1 MTEQTYYK
9 AKQARLVDVTQLR
22 KETIQLVNQNCR
34 LIGRYSGLSGV
45 FATELIA
52 RSLMVTMKYYLFQ
65 INTSDSD
72 IKSTI
77 SKKIEEL
84 AFSDSDGLCYPK
96 RPGCDTDFSNQLT
109 LLLWNIIEQH
119 RLPLLDDRKRITLI
133 NTDLDYEDLEIE
145 LHEFKPKSKKLSG
158 IRWYATFTI
167 SGNYEGRLISESQ
180 LTARDA
186 ARWVVKQ
193 AIMVYGPKKYINLA
207 KRTYGV
213 YKLFKKLVG
222 YVSEERINPHIPN
235 TKEALLKSET
245 IKYLGDNLEEYVESK
260 TINYAKNKLLENVNL
275 VLKNK

>member
-1 MTEQTYYK
+1 MTEQVYYK
-9 AKQARLVDVTQLR
+9 AKQARMVDITQLR
-22 KETIQLVNQNCR
+22 KETVQLVNQNCR

-45 FATELIA
+45 FATELITNG
-52 RSLMVTMKYYLFQ
+52 LMVAIKYYLFQ

-72 IKSTI
+72 IKSVI

-84 AFSDSDGLCYPK
+84 AFSETDGLCYPK

-133 NTDLDYEDLEIE
+133 NTDLDYDDLEIK
-145 LHEFKPKSKKLSG
+145 LHEFKPKSKRLSG
-158 IRWYATFTI
+158 IRWYATFTV
-167 SGNYEGRLISESQ
+167 SGVYEGRLISESQ

-193 AIMVYGPKKYINLA
+193 AIMIYGPKKYVNLA

-235 TKEALLKSET
+235 NKEALMKSET
-245 IKYLGDNLEEYVESK
+245 IKYLGENLEEYVESK
-260 TINYAKNKLLENVNL
+260 AINYAKNKLLENVNL